1 MKRTSAHLHRG
12 ARDEPTTTP
21 LQRHADVGG
30 VEQLRFR
37 ERDGK
42 PSAYTRLYAQ
52 GVDLMVHKDQ
62 IQQTQAPVL
71 VPVSRRTSSPIVAPN
86 GGADFGMMRRPSVSP
101 IRSDD
106 PQHASYS
113 SASASATSAPRP
125 ALHRRDS
132 KVDRLVEQITVLK
145 NSLGLSDED
154 LQWKVESTKGNA
166 FLAAEKHLTDAEERY
181 DRLVYEIQLLSAT
194 PCDEASTVLVKRLKA
209 LIQQTALLA
218 SLKPSLAACQQDVVR
233 CKRDLTDARIAS
245 ELRAAKSR
253 GDPDSNE
260 TDETVVAQQQCEA
273 AKDRLLQA
281 QEQLKSELERLNQQ
295 LVELG
300 GETDT
305 LAKACDSFQFL
316 TAEIA
321 DVSTSLL
328 NILRCIPECTG
339 ERLVALC
346 EQGIQVAQ
354 QLVGSRA
361 GDLKRKEI
369 ELSKTIKDIEVWKTR
384 REQSK
389 EFALETAK
397 RDKEWREANAEDNTR
412 CLCLMRSLV
421 PVDVQQLSV
430 EAIIERAASHGV
442 LYTYDLAAYIKQNR
456 LLHWLVT
463 HEVDIARDNFLAID
477 SAPWFLNFTTYD
489 ITELRAVAKV
499 LPETPFDFDKDGKK
513 NDWRRQFMEHIRL
526 LVQQQ
531 RGETIK
537 AGWDPARGTRADV
550 PLRPLTDKQQLN
562 PVYRYPTDDEIN
574 ARIEKYESQ
583 QRRLEQK
590 REKLTALET
599 QSIPTAKSEYLATA
613 EDARSEDLQRLV
625 GKAALIEL
633 RDKAKHNYQTLCK
646 TRDALRSEIDH
657 GTRQWAA
664 MTPSYDQ
671 YLDEVKRI
679 RLLDENVRATRIG
692 GPFPED
698 VEIRPRERAAFKKL
712 TAEEEAEA
720 RRAELS
726 QAIARRDQELNE
738 APATDTQQS
747 PPGEVSSGSDDSITT
762 TEAVSSKPKDE
773 PSETNQQEP
782 PSHRSSFRRVKSLKV
797 SVEVLRFLQNDF
809 CSPQR
814 AKSNNVLLGA
824 PKTTDGTKA
833 DGPAGRQQ
841 RASLLRQQ
849 SDVTT
854 AKSRR
859 EPAPSPNEPPK
870 PKSKAVAA
878 LLQREQSCSGADER
892 SESSARPAPAVPN
905 FLAELKK
912 RAGTSASEKPEDSCR
927 AKPPV
932 PNFLEELKKR
942 AAPDDEVRDARATKP
957 AVPSFVAEL
966 KKRAAAVNG
975 AAPGATIAQES
986 VETSI
991 ETTCASRPEMSFLDE
1006 LKQVKRS
1013 QQRAEDEA
1021 NGTNVTPPP
1030 APLPPPLRTEPVAPR
1045 GFLEELK
1052 ARQKRADG

>member
-1 MKRTSAHLHRG
+1 M
-12 ARDEPTTTP
+12 TTP

-52 GVDLMVHKDQ
+52 GVDLMVHKDQVYQQFGLHKSPPPPNDPYGFHKQQQQ

-106 PQHASYS
+106 PQHASHS
-113 SASASATSAPRP
+113 SASASGTSAPRP

-253 GDPDSNE
+253 GDPDSSE

-321 DVSTSLL
+321 DVSTSLLNILRCIPECTGERLVAFTSLL

-599 QSIPTAKSEYLATA
+599 QSIPTAKSE
-613 EDARSEDLQRLV
+613 SEDLQRLV

-738 APATDTQQS
+738 APASDTQQS

-762 TEAVSSKPKDE
+762 SEAVSRKPTDE

-833 DGPAGRQQ
+833 DGPAGRQL

-878 LLQREQSCSGADER
+878 LLQREQSSSGADER
-892 SESSARPAPAVPN
+892 SESSARPAPVVPN

-912 RAGTSASEKPEDSCR
+912 RAGECR
-927 AKPPV
+927 DL
-932 PNFLEELKKR
+932 NR
-942 AAPDDEVRDARATKP
+942 DDVRQPT
-957 AVPSFVAEL
+957 
-966 KKRAAAVNG
+966 
-975 AAPGATIAQES
+975 
-986 VETSI
+986 
-991 ETTCASRPEMSFLDE
+991 
-1006 LKQVKRS
+1006 
-1013 QQRAEDEA
+1013 
-1021 NGTNVTPPP
+1021 
-1030 APLPPPLRTEPVAPR
+1030 
-1045 GFLEELK
+1045 
-1052 ARQKRADG
+1052 